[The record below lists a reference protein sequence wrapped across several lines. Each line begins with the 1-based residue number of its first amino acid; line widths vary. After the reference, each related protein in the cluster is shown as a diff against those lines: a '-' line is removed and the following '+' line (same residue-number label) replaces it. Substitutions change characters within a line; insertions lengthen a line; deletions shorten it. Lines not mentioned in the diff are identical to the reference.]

1 MKIVTGQEMAEID
14 RRTIE
19 LGIPGRVLMET
30 AGRAVADHIVRTY
43 PNIHDVAVLCGPGN
57 NGGDGFVVARVL
69 AERLPVIVY
78 LAAPRERFQ
87 GDALANLDVLERLP
101 ILVRDDTDFES
112 QLLRMAG
119 RGLLVDALFGTG
131 LSRAVEGSFADLV
144 ERANRCRQV
153 APIVAVDIPSGIC
166 SATGQVLGS
175 AIRATSSVTFGLPK
189 LGHWLYPG
197 REYAGELEVA
207 DIGFPSH
214 LQRELPGQLAT
225 AKEVAG
231 RLPRRT
237 PTSHKGTCGRAL
249 LVAGS
254 PRWPGAA
261 ILATLGA
268 LRSGAGVVYSVVP
281 EEVRPTLLAL
291 APEAIVVARK
301 GTPTDRADAVCVG
314 PGVEHPEEFG
324 DWIQSLT
331 VPVVIDAGALETV
344 SPGGPPKVLTP
355 HPGELAKLLKTSVP
369 DLEADR
375 VAGALKAAREFDC
388 VVAAKGAPTVVASPD
403 GRYWLNPTGG
413 SMLSQGGMG
422 DVLAGA
428 ITGFLAQ
435 GASPL
440 DAAIAGVYLHGLAG
454 QLCGH
459 ARGVG
464 ASQLTAQLPTALDQ
478 LLASESSW

>member
-1 MKIVTGQEMAEID
+1 MKIVSGREMAEID

-30 AGRAVADHIVRTY
+30 AGRAVAEHVRRVY
-43 PNIHDVAVLCGPGN
+43 PNVHDVAVLCGPGN

-69 AERLPVIVY
+69 AEHLPVIVY

-87 GDALANLDVLERLP
+87 GDARANLEVLERLP
-101 ILVRDDTDFES
+101 ILTRDDADFDA

-131 LSRAVEGSFADLV
+131 LARPVEGAFAEV
-144 ERANRCRQV
+144 VARANLCGQV
-153 APIVAVDIPSGIC
+153 APIVAVDIPSGVC
-166 SATGQVLGS
+166 SATGQVLGT
-175 AIRATSSVTFGLPK
+175 AVRATSTVTFGLPK
-189 LGHWLYPG
+189 LGHWLHPG
-197 REYAGELEVA
+197 REHAGELEVA

-214 LQRELPGQLAT
+214 LQRELPGQLAE
-225 AKEVAG
+225 AHEIAG
-231 RLPRRT
+231 RLPRRG

-281 EEVRPTLLAL
+281 EEVRPMVLAQ
-291 APEAIVVARK
+291 APEAIVVARQ
-301 GTPTDRADAVCVG
+301 GAPVERADAICVG
-314 PGVEHPEEFG
+314 PGVEHPEEFA
-324 DWIQSLT
+324 DWMQGLT
-331 VPVVIDAGALETV
+331 VPVVVDAGALESV
-344 SPGGPPKVLTP
+344 RPGGPPKVLTP
-355 HPGELAKLLKTSVP
+355 HPGELAKLLKTKVP
-369 DLEADR
+369 ELEADR
-375 VAGALKAAREFDC
+375 VGSAVEAARRFEC
-388 VVAAKGAPTVVASPD
+388 IVAAKGAPTVVAAPD

-422 DVLAGA
+422 DVLAGC
-428 ITGFLAQ
+428 ITGLLAQ
-435 GASPL
+435 GLSPL
-440 DAAIAGVYLHGLAG
+440 DAALAGVYLHGLAG

-464 ASQLTAQLPTALDQ
+464 ASQLAGQLPAALDT
-478 LLASESSW
+478 LLALRA

>member
-1 MKIVTGQEMAEID
+1 MKIVSGREMAHID
-14 RRTIE
+14 RKTIE

-30 AGRAVADHIVRTY
+30 AGRAVAEHITRVY
-43 PNIHDVAVLCGPGN
+43 PNVHDVAVLCGPGN

-87 GDALANLDVLERLP
+87 GDARANLEVLERLP
-101 ILVRDDTDFES
+101 ILIRDDTEFET
-112 QLLRMAG
+112 QLLRRAG

-131 LSRAVEGSFADLV
+131 LSRPIEGDVVA
-144 ERANRCRQV
+144 RANVCGQV
-153 APIVAVDIPSGIC
+153 VPTVAVDIPSGVC

-175 AIRATSSVTFGLPK
+175 AIRATSTVTFGLPK

-197 REYAGELEVA
+197 REHAGELEVA

-214 LQRELPGQLAT
+214 LQRELPGELAT
-225 AKEVAG
+225 ERDVAA

-281 EEVRPTLLAL
+281 DEIRPVVLAQ
-291 APEAIVVARK
+291 APEAIVVAQS
-301 GTPTDRADAVCVG
+301 GAPGERADAVCVG
-314 PGVEHPEEFG
+314 PGVEHPEVFAE
-324 DWIQSLT
+324 WIQTLT
-331 VPVVIDAGALETV
+331 VPVVIDAGALENV
-344 SPGGPPKVLTP
+344 KAGGPPKVLTP
-355 HPGELAKLLKTSVP
+355 HPGELSRLLGKPVP
-369 DLEADR
+369 ELESDRVGAALEA
-375 VAGALKAAREFDC
+375 ARRFDC
-388 VVAAKGAPTVVASPD
+388 VVAAKGAPTVVAAPD
-403 GRYWLNPTGG
+403 GRYWINPTGG
-413 SMLSQGGMG
+413 PMLSQGGMG
-422 DVLAGA
+422 DVLAGT
-428 ITGFLAQ
+428 ITGLLAQ

-440 DAAIAGVYLHGLAG
+440 DAAVAGVYLHGLAG

-459 ARGVG
+459 PRGIG
-464 ASQLTAQLPTALDQ
+464 ASDVARQLPAALAQ
-478 LLASESSW
+478 VLTSRHI